1 VEGLVGASKMQQ
13 YDFIIVGGGIIGLSS
28 AMALGKRFPKVRIVV
43 CEKEGAWATHQTGNN
58 SGVIH
63 AGVYY
68 KPGSLK
74 AKFARN
80 GASSMVEFC
89 KEHGIAHDVCGKLI
103 VATEPSELERLENL
117 FQRATANGL
126 PVKKV
131 GPAEIRER
139 EPHVRAVAGIY
150 SPTTGIVN
158 YRQVTETYARIVAAQ
173 GGELL
178 LNTRVE
184 QIHER
189 DDGVTVDTNN
199 GTLQGRFLINC
210 AGLHSD
216 RVARLAGVQTRM
228 KIVPFR
234 GEYYE
239 TVPEKRHLVKT
250 LIYPVPNP
258 NFPFLGVHFTR
269 MIDGTVHAGPN
280 AVLAL
285 KREGY
290 RKIDFDPRD
299 FAEVMTYPAFWR
311 LARKFMDEG
320 LKEMVRSASK
330 TVFVK
335 SMQRLIPEIQARD
348 VIPTHAGVR
357 AQALMDDG
365 TLMDDFVIIDGK
377 RSIHV
382 CNAPS
387 PAATASI
394 EIGKSIVARLPEWAY
409 GQSALHTGMAL
420 VAETPR

>member
-1 VEGLVGASKMQQ
+1 MQQ
-13 YDFIIVGGGIIGLSS
+13 YDFVIVGGGIVGLAT
-28 AMALGKRFPKVRIVV
+28 AMALGERFPRARLVV
-43 CEKEGAWATHQTGNN
+43 CEKEPRWAAHQTGNN

-74 AKFARN
+74 ARFARDGN
-80 GASSMVEFC
+80 ASMVAFC
-89 KEHGIAHDVCGKLI
+89 REHGIPHEVCGKLI
-103 VATEPSELERLENL
+103 VATEAGERDRLEEL
-117 FQRATANGL
+117 FRRATANGL
-126 PVKKV
+126 PVRKV
-131 GPAEIRER
+131 GPEEIRER
-139 EPHVRAVAGIY
+139 EPHVRAVAGIF
-150 SPTTGIVN
+150 SPTTGIVS
-158 YRQVTETYARIVAAQ
+158 YARVAEAFARIVGER
-173 GGELL
+173 GGELR
-178 LNTRVE
+178 LNTRVA

-189 DDGVTVDTNN
+189 DDGVTVETSA
-199 GTLQGRFLINC
+199 GEIGGRFLINC

-216 RVARLAGVQTRM
+216 RVAQRAGLRTGM

-239 TVPEKRHLVKT
+239 TVPEQRHLVQG

-290 RKIDFDPRD
+290 RKSDVSLRD
-299 FAEVMTYPAFWR
+299 AAEVLTYPAFWK
-311 LARKFMDEG
+311 LAARFMDEG

-330 TVFVK
+330 AVFVR
-335 SMQRLIPEIQARD
+335 SMQRLIPEIRARD
-348 VIPTHAGVR
+348 VVPTHAGVR

-365 TLMDDFVIIDGK
+365 TLMDDFVILDGR

-394 EIGKSIVARLPEWAY
+394 EIGKAIAARAPD
-409 GQSALHTGMAL
+409 TGA
-420 VAETPR
+420 

>member
-1 VEGLVGASKMQQ
+1 MH
-13 YDFIIVGGGIIGLSS
+13 YDFIIVGGGIIGLST
-28 AMALGKRFPKVRIVV
+28 AMALGKRFPQARLVV
-43 CEKEGAWATHQTGNN
+43 CEKEAGWAAHQTGNN

-74 AKFARN
+74 AKFARDGN
-80 GASSMVEFC
+80 RSMVEFC
-89 KEHGIAHDVCGKLI
+89 QQHGIPHEVCGKVI
-103 VATEPSELERLENL
+103 VATEASELERLDNL

-126 PVKKV
+126 PVRKI
-131 GPAEIRER
+131 GPEEIRER
-139 EPHVRAVAGIY
+139 EPHVRAIAGIW

-158 YRQVTETYARIVAAQ
+158 YKQVTETYARIVREQ
-173 GGELL
+173 GGELR

-189 DDGVTVDTNN
+189 GDGVTVETNN
-199 GTLQGRFLINC
+199 GSIQGRFLINC

-216 RVARLAGVQTRM
+216 RVAQKAGVKTRM

-234 GEYYE
+234 GEYFE
-239 TVPEKRHLVKT
+239 TVPDKRYLVKG

-290 RKIDFDPRD
+290 RKTDVDLRD
-299 FAEVMTYPAFWR
+299 FAEVMTYPAFWK
-311 LARKFMDEG
+311 LAGKFMDEG

-330 TVFVK
+330 AVFVK
-335 SMQRLIPEIQARD
+335 SMQRLIPEIQTRD

-365 TLMDDFVIIDGK
+365 ALMDDFVIIDGQ

-394 EIGKSIVARLPEWAY
+394 EIGKAIVERLPEQAH
-409 GQSALHTGMAL
+409 LKTTVRTGVQLAPEA
-420 VAETPR
+420 VR